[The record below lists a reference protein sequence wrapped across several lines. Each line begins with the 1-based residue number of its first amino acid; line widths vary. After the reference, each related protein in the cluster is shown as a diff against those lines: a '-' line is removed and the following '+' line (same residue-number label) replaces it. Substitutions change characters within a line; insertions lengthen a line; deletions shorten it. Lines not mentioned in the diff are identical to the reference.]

1 MKCVEALSEALE
13 HHKAGR
19 WERAGR
25 LYGQVLEADPG
36 NVDALHLAG
45 VLAWQRGDCEAACL
59 RIREAVRRA
68 PRVAMF
74 RNSLGNVL
82 RSLGRL
88 SEAAECFRAALELD
102 PQHGEAA
109 FNLGLTCFQ
118 LGRIEQAAAHFARA
132 VELNPR
138 LAEGWRNL
146 AAVRLRQGD
155 AAEAAAH
162 LERALR
168 LRPDFPEAYN
178 DLGCALD
185 ALGRPEEALAAFGEA
200 LGRKPDFA
208 EARLNLGN
216 VLSELGRL
224 EEAAAAYREALRRR
238 PGWAEAHVRLASALA
253 ALRRSREAAEHCRR
267 ALEIRADLAEA
278 HNVLGITLEAQ
289 GQAEAALQCYARALE
304 LRPEFPEALNN
315 QGNALARL
323 GRPAEAEI
331 SHRAALALRPG
342 YATAWNNL
350 GHVLEVQG
358 AAAEAVA
365 CYRRALEWAPEF
377 ALAHSNLL
385 LALHYLPG
393 ADPESIFAEHRRW
406 AERQATARPGRRPA
420 HDNEPEPERR
430 LRLGYLSADLRTHS
444 VAFFLEA
451 VLEEHDREGFQ
462 LIGYSNSP
470 LEDATTAR
478 LRALLAEW
486 RCVHELS
493 DEEAAERIR
502 RDRVD
507 ILVDLGGHTA
517 GGRPRLLALKPA
529 PVQVSWLGYP
539 DTTGLEE
546 VDYRLSDELADPPG
560 LTEGF
565 YTERLLRLPA
575 PFLCYRPPAEA
586 PPPGPLPA
594 RRQGRITFGAFH
606 NLAKIH
612 REAAQ
617 AWTQILRAVP
627 GSRLLMKAAALGEA
641 RVRERIS
648 ELFASCGLE
657 TSRLELRGR
666 VPDLRGHLSVYQEA
680 DIALDA
686 FPYAGTTTTCEALWM
701 GVPVVTLVGRTH
713 ASRTGLS
720 LLSAV
725 GLRELAAASLPDYIA
740 TAARLAAAPDRLAEL
755 RAGLRAR
762 MAASPLADGRRF
774 ARCLEKA
781 YREMWRRWCEGRE
794 R

>member
-1 MKCVEALSEALE
+1 MKCVEALGEALE

-19 WERAGR
+19 FEQAGR
-25 LYGQVLEADPG
+25 LYGEVLEADPG

-82 RSLGRL
+82 RSLGRPA
-88 SEAAECFRAALELD
+88 EAAECFRAALALD

-109 FNLGLTCFQ
+109 FNLGLVCFE
-118 LGRIEQAAAHFARA
+118 LGRIEEAAAHFARA

-146 AAVRLRQGD
+146 GAVRLRQGRAAD
-155 AAEAAAH
+155 AVGQ
-162 LERALR
+162 LRRALR
-168 LRPDFPEAYN
+168 LRPDFAEAYN

-185 ALGRPEEALAAFGEA
+185 ALGRPEEAVAAFGEA
-200 LGRKPDFA
+200 VRRKPDFA
-208 EARLNLGN
+208 EAHLNLGN
-216 VLSELGRL
+216 AWSELGRR
-224 EEAAAAYREALRRR
+224 EEAAAAYGEALRFR

-253 ALRRSREAAEHCRR
+253 ALRRYREAGEHCRR
-267 ALEIRADLAEA
+267 ALDIRDDLAEA
-278 HNVLGITLEAQ
+278 HNVLGVTLEAQ
-289 GQAEAALQCYARALE
+289 GRAEAALECYARALR

-323 GRPAEAEI
+323 GRPAEAEAGY
-331 SHRAALALRPG
+331 RAALAIRPG

-358 AAAEAVA
+358 EAAEAVA

-393 ADPESIFAEHRRW
+393 VDPATLFAEHRRW
-406 AERQATARPGRRPA
+406 AERHAKAGAGRRPG
-420 HDNEPEPERR
+420 HRNHPEPERR
-430 LRLGYLSADLRTHS
+430 LRLGYLSADFRTHS
-444 VAFFLEA
+444 VAYFLEA
-451 VLEEHDREGFQ
+451 ALEWYDREGFE
-462 LIGYSNSP
+462 LICYSNSP
-470 LEDATTAR
+470 VEDATTAR
-478 LRALLAEW
+478 LRALVPEW
-486 RCVHELS
+486 RSVHELD
-493 DEEAAERIR
+493 DEGAAELIR

-529 PVQVSWLGYP
+529 PLQVSWLGYP

-560 LTEGF
+560 LTDGF
-565 YTERLLRLPA
+565 YTERLVRLPA

-586 PPPGPLPA
+586 PAPGPPPV

-612 REAAQ
+612 PEVAQ
-617 AWTQILRAVP
+617 VWAQILRAVP

-641 RVRERIS
+641 RVRERIRK
-648 ELFASCGLE
+648 LFASCGLE
-657 TSRLELRGR
+657 GSRLELRGR
-666 VPDLRGHLSVYQEA
+666 VPELSGHLAVYGEV

-701 GVPVVTLVGRTH
+701 GVPVITLVGRTH
-713 ASRTGLS
+713 ASRVGLS

-725 GLRELAAASLPDYIA
+725 GLAELAKASLPEYV
-740 TAARLAAAPDRLAEL
+740 AAAVSLAGEPDRLGEL
-755 RAGLRAR
+755 RAGLRER
-762 MAASPLADGRRF
+762 MGASPLTDGRRF
-774 ARCLEKA
+774 VRRLEEA
-781 YREMWRRWCEGRE
+781 YRAMWRRWCEERGR
-794 R
+794 